1 MKKLISIFGLIFVLL
16 LMTSAISTEPT
27 VCCGWNPRTEKCGG
41 SCGGGL
47 VCMGTGPDSCKC
59 SGAPPVP
66 EFVTPAIAMAIL
78 LSSPAFAYLIIRRR
92 H

>member
-16 LMTSAISTEPT
+16 LMTSVVIADNGFT
-27 VCCGWNPRTEKCGG
+27 CCTWYNEAGCMG
-41 SCGGGL
+41 SCGEGL
-47 VCMGTGPDSCKC
+47 VCIKTGSDSCTC
-59 SGAPPVP
+59 SEAPVP

>member
-16 LMTSAISTEPT
+16 LMTSVVIADNGFT
-27 VCCGWNPRTEKCGG
+27 CCTWYNETGCMG

-47 VCMGTGPDSCKC
+47 VCMETGDSCKC